1 MKYILYMI
9 NKKTGATVRLSEYKN
24 INSLYRDREDY
35 AQRYK
40 GYTFRIKGVMIWE
53 YRPDM

>member
-9 NKKTGATVRLSEYKN
+9 NKKTGTTVRLSEYSN

-40 GYTFRIKGVMIWE
+40 GYTFRIKGVMI
-53 YRPDM
+53 